1 MKNIEDDNIVD
12 PNLDENEDIESN
24 EEKSESDIAK
34 DFDDYM
40 EKLKN
45 IAKAEAE
52 SRNQEGDYETII
64 DDFFEKAEKVDN
76 DLENTDEIEKEI
88 GRKFKRTRTVKKYN
102 SIENR
107 NIDVQNAIKES
118 GESVLDEITN
128 WKEEKNPVAK
138 SLLSIANWILKTEK

>member
-118 GESVLDEITN
+118 
-128 WKEEKNPVAK
+128 
-138 SLLSIANWILKTEK
+138 